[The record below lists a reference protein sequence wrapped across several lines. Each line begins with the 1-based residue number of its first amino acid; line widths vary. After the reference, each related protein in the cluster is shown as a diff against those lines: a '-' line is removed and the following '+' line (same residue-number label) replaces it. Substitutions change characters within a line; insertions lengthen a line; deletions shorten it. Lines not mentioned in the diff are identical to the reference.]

1 MRYRWI
7 SRPDF
12 RAGYRFWL
20 GLVGVALIL
29 CVASSGFAAD
39 TRPDTINRGVV
50 ELETGGS
57 AGLSIRIAEDLAGLI
72 DDGATRRVLPVVG
85 RSALQNLLDLVL
97 LHGVD
102 MAILQSDVV
111 DYARKQHLLP
121 GVENNI
127 SYITNLYYEEF
138 YLLAGRDVK
147 TIADL
152 AHRRVNVG
160 VRGSGADITAQKV
173 FELLKIPVEFVYE
186 RPEAGID
193 KLRRGD
199 IAALALVAGKP
210 ARLFQPLK
218 ADDSL
223 HFLSIPL
230 DAGVIA
236 AYAPTSLSADDY
248 PGLIAKDQPVDTVA
262 VGSFL
267 AVAKLAPTSDRYKNV
282 SNFVDVFFTEFTNLL
297 EPGNQPAWRDTNLAA
312 ELPGLMRF
320 PPARQWLDRNAA
332 TSRQNPQEVKTLFSK
347 FLDTRQQARGA
358 PTVTDQQKQELFD
371 EFQRWLSGQ
380 AH

>member
-1 MRYRWI
+1 MTYRWI
-7 SRPDF
+7 NRPDL
-12 RAGYRFWL
+12 RAGHRLFIR
-20 GLVGVALIL
+20 LVGAALLL
-29 CVASSGFAAD
+29 CLASAGFAAD
-39 TRPDTINRGVV
+39 NRTDTTNKGVV

-57 AGLSIRIAEDLAGLI
+57 AGVSIRIAEDLAALI

-97 LHGVD
+97 LRGVD
-102 MAILQSDVV
+102 MAILQTDVV

-121 GVENNI
+121 GLENNI
-127 SYITNLYYEEF
+127 SYVTKLYYEEF
-138 YLLAGRDVK
+138 HLLAGRDIK
-147 TIADL
+147 TVADL

-160 VRGSGADITAQKV
+160 VRGSGADITAQRL
-173 FELLKIPVEFVYE
+173 FELLKIPVEFVYD
-186 RPEAGID
+186 RQEAGID
-193 KLRRGD
+193 KLRHGD

-210 ARLFQPLK
+210 ASLFQSLK
-218 ADDSL
+218 SDNSL
-223 HFLSIPL
+223 HFLPIPL

-236 AYAPTSLSADDY
+236 TYAPTALSADDY
-248 PGLIAKDQPVDTVA
+248 PGLIAKDQSVDTVA

-267 AVAKLAPTSDRYKNV
+267 AVAKLVPTSDRYKNV
-282 SNFVDVFFTEFTNLL
+282 SNFVDVFFTEFANLL

-312 ELPGLMRF
+312 ELPGLTRF

-332 TSRQNPQEVKTLFSK
+332 TARQNPQEVKTLFSK

-358 PTVTDQQKQELFD
+358 PTVTEQQKQELFD